1 MARESQIGSGVDDVL
16 KALGDRL
23 AAFLSRDGHAH
34 SASPP
39 TNQEFLKR
47 CLRRGD
53 VMLVEGTSIISTA
66 IKYLTQSTWSHA
78 ALCIDEH
85 LGDENHPEGG
95 CMFVEADLQAG
106 VRRVRTRSLLRVP
119 LPHMQARRLV
129 RKRGRSSHRLR
140 DWTCRTRL

>member
-1 MARESQIGSGVDDVL
+1 MPPIMGGSHRIERGDADML

-85 LGDENHPEGG
+85 LGDENHSDGG
-95 CMFVEADLQAG
+95 CMF
-106 VRRVRTRSLLRVP
+106 
-119 LPHMQARRLV
+119 
-129 RKRGRSSHRLR
+129 
-140 DWTCRTRL
+140 